1 MALMRCLRA
10 AALMTLVGVL
20 CGCSNPFLLPE
31 KQKGSASGS
40 APQPTGSAS
49 IGSAEVPQ
57 EKLLLTGYVIC
68 LDPGHGI
75 TAKNESEAVSPN
87 SSETKPA
94 YVSGAEGAH
103 QTEEALNLA
112 LSKLVKKR
120 LEARG
125 ATVILTRTTHHAAV
139 SNIERAEIANN
150 AKADLCIR
158 IHADGTEDST
168 AHGISTLIPAGEL
181 LGTPK
186 IAEPSRKAAECIQAA
201 MVKETGAQDRGLVER
216 SDLTGFNWSKVPT
229 VLVEV
234 GFLSNAEEDE
244 QLADKTYREKIARG
258 IADGAEQWLGKQS

>member
-1 MALMRCLRA
+1 MALMRWLRA
-10 AALMTLVGVL
+10 VLLITLVAAL

-31 KQKGSASGS
+31 KERNVSGS
-40 APQPTGSAS
+40 APQPEGSATA
-49 IGSAEVPQ
+49 GTAETPQ
-57 EKLLLTGYVIC
+57 KTLPLEGYVVC

-75 TAKNESEAVSPN
+75 TTENRAEAVSPN
-87 SSETKPA
+87 SSEQKPA
-94 YVSGAEGAH
+94 YVSGAEGTY

-112 LSKLVKKR
+112 LSKMVCKR

-125 ATVILTRTTHHAAV
+125 ATVILTRTTHHASV
-139 SNIERAEIANN
+139 SNIERAEIANK

-186 IAEPSRKAAECIQAA
+186 IAAPSRKAAQCIQEA

-216 SDLTGFNWSKVPT
+216 SDLTGFNWSEVPT

-234 GFLSNAEEDE
+234 GFLSNAEEDAR
-244 QLADKTYREKIARG
+244 LADKTYRKKLARG
-258 IADGAEQWLGKQS
+258 IAKGAEQWLRKQS

>member
-1 MALMRCLRA
+1 MALMRGLRA
-10 AALMTLVGVL
+10 AALMTLVGML

-31 KQKGSASGS
+31 KQAGSASGS
-40 APQPTGSAS
+40 APQPTGSAT
-49 IGSAEVPQ
+49 IGSAEAPQ
-57 EKLLLTGYVIC
+57 EEAALPLTGYVIC

-75 TAKNESEAVSPN
+75 TTKNKSEAVSPN

-94 YVSGAEGAH
+94 YVSGAEGTH

-112 LSKLVKKR
+112 LSKLVQKR

-125 ATVILTRTTHHAAV
+125 ATVIVTRTTHHAAV
-139 SNIERAEIANN
+139 SNIERAKIAND
-150 AKADLCIR
+150 AQADLCIR

-186 IAEPSRKAAECIQAA
+186 IAKPSRKAAKYIQAA

-216 SDLTGFNWSKVPT
+216 SDLALTGRKCRRCWWRWAFSAMPRRTPGWRIKHIEKNWQE
-229 VLVEV
+229 VLQTERSS
-234 GFLSNAEEDE
+234 GC
-244 QLADKTYREKIARG
+244 
-258 IADGAEQWLGKQS
+258 